1 VVLVLQYGE
10 AFERLV
16 RGYLGVLTTVLVG
29 SILLALVL
37 SSRLQR
43 VISDPILKLAETAR
57 GIADR
62 KDYSARAVKVGEDEV
77 GLFTDAFNEMLA
89 QIQSKD
95 AALQKTRLELEER
108 VVALQHE
115 MLERSRAEDRL
126 EIVHRELLEAS
137 RLSGMAEVATGV
149 LHNVGNVLNS
159 VNVSTTQ
166 NMPSRKRSCPRKL
179 WWSESRLRI
188 PGLSG

>member
-1 VVLVLQYGE
+1 
-10 AFERLV
+10 
-16 RGYLGVLTTVLVG
+16 
-29 SILLALVL
+29 
-37 SSRLQR
+37 
-43 VISDPILKLAETAR
+43 
-57 GIADR
+57 
-62 KDYSARAVKVGEDEV
+62 
-77 GLFTDAFNEMLA
+77 
-89 QIQSKD
+89 
-95 AALQKTRLELEER
+95 
-108 VVALQHE
+108 